1 MEITVKREGTF
12 CSYIKDEGDVKT
24 VYPCRDIRGAMVW
37 PTLTSPAYFCIFAQ
51 QNDLNLHGKLPLV
64 LLSEGEDIL
73 PHKFFRDMIAKA
85 KQYWCRHFY
94 VDLQKENREPMTVF
108 NNICRYGRVTYVELK
123 RAPLVKNFGFG
134 LGLAREWA
142 ADDALEVPEGTTLRA
157 QLSEIS
163 SENLDSGVE
172 ERFYAIN
179 ALRYI
184 IASVEKSPWEPPV
197 FTFRA
202 HEKRDPRGWT

>member
-1 MEITVKREGTF
+1 MHECDTI
-12 CSYIKDEGDVKT
+12 I
-24 VYPCRDIRGAMVW
+24 I
-37 PTLTSPAYFCIFAQ
+37 
-51 QNDLNLHGKLPLV
+51 
-64 LLSEGEDIL
+64 
-73 PHKFFRDMIAKA
+73 
-85 KQYWCRHFY
+85 
-94 VDLQKENREPMTVF
+94 LQKH
-108 NNICRYGRVTYVELK
+108 G
-123 RAPLVKNFGFG
+123 AVKNFGFG